1 MPRLS
6 KTARL
11 GPKVGVALAFLLIVL
26 SASSVSAGVG
36 VAVPP
41 LDNLIVVPG
50 QEFLVGI
57 RVYNNGDN
65 VFVAH
70 LEATEGLP
78 VTFAKNDFELTAGT
92 SVQVKTTFRIPDGW
106 QMGEVREGEISVTA
120 LTPKGPAEGAAS
132 AHVLMSI
139 PKRVVIRV
147 GEEPSVPEEPWE
159 PATPLNLKVSLGV
172 EQGAPRPDNVF
183 RQDEVLLVIAEVDG
197 EADVFFVFYD
207 PQAGDVQVPM
217 DKESKYYVGT
227 LDLGDVA
234 LGTYLLKVVARR
246 GDVEEEA
253 IGTFQ
258 VGTPVSGFPSGM
270 VAAVAVV
277 LVAVFGLF
285 ATRRKW
291 LPKLKKNQ
299 PKEQS
304 HLP

>member
-1 MPRLS
+1 MAGAAL
-6 KTARL
+6 
-11 GPKVGVALAFLLIVL
+11 VALLLVTL
-26 SASSVSAGVG
+26 SASSISARAEIGVSS
-36 VAVPP
+36 PS

-57 RVYNNGDN
+57 GVCNKGDN
-65 VFVAH
+65 VFVVH

-78 VTFAKNDFELTAGT
+78 VTFAKNDFELMAGT

-120 LTPKGPAEGAAS
+120 LTPEGPAEGAAS
-132 AHVLMSI
+132 AHVLGSI
-139 PKRVVIRV
+139 SKHVVIRV

-172 EQGAPRPDNVF
+172 EHGAPKPDNIF

-197 EADVFFVFYD
+197 EADVFFVFYN
-207 PQAGDVQVPM
+207 PHAGDVQVPM

-234 LGTYLLKVVARR
+234 PGTYLLKVVARR

-258 VGTPVSGFPSGM
+258 VGTPVSGFPGGL
-270 VAAVAVV
+270 VATVAVV